1 MNSKE
6 IYDLIKKK
14 RSFLCVGLDSYIYN
28 LPAYLLQY
36 DDIVFEFNKQII
48 DATLPYAIAYK
59 PNLAFYEAMGLEGME
74 SLYKTVEYIRSKNE
88 PVFII
93 ADAKRGDI
101 GNTSAM
107 YAYAYFEE
115 MGFDAV
121 TVSPYMGY
129 DTVKPFLEYEDKW
142 TILLALTSNE
152 SAADFQYFE
161 NKNGKR
167 LYEEVL
173 DKAKEWGNKDN
184 IMFVVG
190 ATKAEELENIRKIV
204 PDNFLLVPGIGAQ
217 GGSLSDVAKYG
228 MNEKCGLIV
237 NASRSII
244 FASLGSDFAEK
255 AAESAKKIQLEM
267 EDILQKHVL

>member
-1 MNSKE
+1 MNSSE
-6 IYDLIKKK
+6 IFELIKKK

-28 LPAYLLQY
+28 LPAYLLRY
-36 DDIVFEFNKQII
+36 DDMVFEFNKQII

-59 PNLAFYEAMGLEGME
+59 PNLAFYEAMGIEGLE

-101 GNTSAM
+101 GNTSGM
-107 YAYAYFEE
+107 YAYAYFQETD
-115 MGFDAV
+115 FDAV

-129 DTVKPFLEYEDKW
+129 DTVKPFLENKGKW
-142 TILLALTSNE
+142 AILLALTSNE

-161 NKNGKR
+161 NKNGKK

-173 DKAKEWGNKDN
+173 EKGKAWGTEDN

-190 ATKAEELENIRKIV
+190 ATKAKELENIRKIV

-217 GGSLSDVAKYG
+217 GGSLQEVAKYG

-237 NASRSII
+237 NSSRSII
-244 FASLGSDFAEK
+244 HASLGSDFAVK
-255 AAESAKKIQLEM
+255 AGESAKKIQQEM
-267 EDILQKHVL
+267 NLLLQEKGL